1 MFLCVRVVRLARQ
14 ILLLLHQ
21 PLRVTVDLC
30 SLAATV
36 AIVAIII
43 TITTVQ

>member
-14 ILLLLHQ
+14 ILLVLPQ
-21 PLRVTVDLC
+21 PLRVPVDLC

-36 AIVAIII
+36 AIVAVII
-43 TITTVQ
+43 TITAVQ

>member
-14 ILLLLHQ
+14 ILVLVHQ

-36 AIVAIII
+36 AIVAVII

>member
-14 ILLLLHQ
+14 ILLLVHQ
-21 PLRVTVDLC
+21 PLRVTVYLC

-36 AIVAIII
+36 AIVAVII

>member
-14 ILLLLHQ
+14 ILLLVHQ
-21 PLRVTVDLC
+21 PLSVTVDLC

-36 AIVAIII
+36 AIVAVII

>member
-1 MFLCVRVVRLARQ
+1 MFLCVRVVGLARQ
-14 ILLLLHQ
+14 ILLLVHQ

-36 AIVAIII
+36 AIVAVII